1 MDDRTLATEPE
12 ETIDGTC
19 RRPVVVFDTDCVLC
33 SDVVAFILAHERD
46 RNLCFA
52 GAWSREGLELAARHG
67 FTKSDLNETFLVIV
81 EGRAL
86 AKSDAGIAIL
96 RSLKAPWR
104 WLAVLRLVPRGLRD
118 AAYSS
123 VARRRYRWFGR
134 RKDCVVVPRGERHRF
149 LGVGP
154 SADP

>member
-1 MDDRTLATEPE
+1 MDGRTLSTELE
-12 ETIDGTC
+12 ETVDETR

-33 SDVVAFILAHERD
+33 SNTVAFILAHERD
-46 RNLCFA
+46 RNLRFA
-52 GAWSREGLELAARHG
+52 GAWSNEGLELAARHG
-67 FTKSDLNETFLVIV
+67 FTKSDLNETFLVIL

-86 AKSDAGIAIL
+86 AKSDAGVAIL

-118 AAYSS
+118 AAYSF

-134 RKDCVVVPRGERHRF
+134 REGCVVVPRSERHRF
-149 LGVGP
+149 FGVGP